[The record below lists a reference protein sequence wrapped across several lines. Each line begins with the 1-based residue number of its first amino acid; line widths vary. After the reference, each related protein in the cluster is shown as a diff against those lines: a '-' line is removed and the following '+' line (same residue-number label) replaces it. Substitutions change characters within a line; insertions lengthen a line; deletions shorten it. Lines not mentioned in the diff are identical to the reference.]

1 MAKAVRWKFFAR
13 RTRQQ
18 RQQQRKSIVL
28 KDAGITPKTQERYLA
43 GLAQLLPILVHIN
56 NLLQLDEA
64 ICQWIQTQWENGES
78 IHIVSDALCGLHF
91 FEPWTKRGI
100 PTAWRIFSTWRKL
113 ESPSRAPPL
122 TSLIVY
128 ALSNYAVS
136 QNDLHIAAML
146 LIGFFGLL
154 RTGEMLKLCPADILL
169 GKGRVILS
177 LHDTKSGRRD
187 NVSEM
192 VTFEDE
198 FTFEILST
206 LLDIRKRQKTSRVP
220 LWMASPGFFRN
231 EFKRYLHNFDLDKHQ
246 FRPYSLRRGG
256 ATWVFQETG
265 SMEAALLKGRWGSSR
280 VARIYISD
288 ALSFLPGLTHTFAA
302 RKALRQWNPFQQ

>member
-18 RQQQRKSIVL
+18 RQQQRKNIVL
-28 KDAGITPKTQERYLA
+28 NDAGITAKTQERYLA
-43 GLAQLLPILVHIN
+43 GLAQLLPILLHIN

-64 ICQWIQTQWENGES
+64 ICQWIQTQWESGES

-128 ALSNYAVS
+128 AVANYAVCR
-136 QNDLHIAAML
+136 DDIHFAAML
-146 LIGFFGLL
+146 LVGFFGLL
-154 RTGEMLKLCPADILL
+154 RTGEMLKLCPSDMLL

-177 LHDTKSGRRD
+177 LHETKTGRRD

-206 LLDIRKRQKTSRVP
+206 LLEIRKQQKTSRVP
-220 LWMASPGFFRN
+220 LWPLRVSFGQN
-231 EFKRYLHNFDLDKHQ
+231 SNVIFKNL
-246 FRPYSLRRGG
+246 
-256 ATWVFQETG
+256 
-265 SMEAALLKGRWGSSR
+265 
-280 VARIYISD
+280 I
-288 ALSFLPGLTHTFAA
+288 
-302 RKALRQWNPFQQ
+302 